1 MISDVVSFFILY
13 QLQQA
18 FQMIA
23 VKVKYVLLCQKPAH
37 PISRRRSAWASICF
51 RKHAE
56 TKQPT

>member
-23 VKVKYVLLCQKPAH
+23 VKVKYGLL
-37 PISRRRSAWASICF
+37 R
-51 RKHAE
+51 
-56 TKQPT
+56 